1 MGDSDPMRTLVREI
15 ILAAGMIALLVLAM
29 WAHTGSMPPL
39 VVVESNSMQ
48 HDSTGEVGTI
58 DAGDLVLVHS
68 PDNNIII
75 TFAEAT
81 DPDSQHFGYESLG
94 MEGDVIIYERNGE
107 SDSTPIIHRAL
118 FKVDIG
124 QSTPSDE
131 EGVCSE
137 DAVLWQDECITSWT
151 VPGSNQVDV
160 ESINLIFDGNETG
173 KYACGGVAAQHG
185 SGWFS
190 VEDFTPS
197 NPGYIT
203 LGDNNDCNDDQ
214 GVFEFARGLNSL
226 HSGVIKPVERDW
238 VIGISGAEIPWLGTV
253 KLMVSGGDSPGVSQV
268 PGSSFIFLILFIGAV
283 LATPMLMEPL
293 INKVLRNSPEV
304 IEAER
309 ESAIAQKTADI
320 EFTIDFQEEQ

>member
-1 MGDSDPMRTLVREI
+1 MRTLVRELV
-15 ILAAGMIALLVLAM
+15 LAAGMITLLVLAM

-48 HDSTGEVGTI
+48 HDSDGEIGTI
-58 DAGDLVLVHS
+58 DAGDLILVHS
-68 PDNNIII
+68 PDDNRII

-81 DPDSQHFGYESLG
+81 DPESDYYGYESLG

-118 FKVDIG
+118 FEISIG
-124 QSTPSDE
+124 ESVPADNQDDC
-131 EGVCSE
+131 EGGVFWNG
-137 DAVLWQDECITSWT
+137 LCITSWS
-151 VPGSNQVDV
+151 VPGSDQVNV
-160 ESINLIFDGNETG
+160 KEINLVFDGVNTG

-185 SGWFS
+185 SDWFS
-190 VEDFTPS
+190 VENYSPM

-214 GVFEFARGLNSL
+214 GVFEFAQGLSSI
-226 HSGVIKPVERDW
+226 HSGMIRPVQEDW

-268 PGSSFIFLILFIGAV
+268 PGLSFVFLIAFVGIV
-283 LATPMLMEPL
+283 LAAPAVIEPMVNR
-293 INKVLRNSPEV
+293 ILRNSPEA

-309 ESAIAQKTADI
+309 EKAIAMI
-320 EFTIDFQEEQ
+320 YSSEEE

>member
-1 MGDSDPMRTLVREI
+1 MGDSDPIRTLVREI
-15 ILAAGMIALLVLAM
+15 FLAAGMIALLVLAM

-48 HDSTGEVGTI
+48 HDSSGEVGTI

-68 PDNNIII
+68 PDQNKII

-81 DPDSQHFGYESLG
+81 YPDSENFGYESLG

-118 FKVDIG
+118 FKINKE
-124 QSTPSDE
+124 QTISMNE
-131 EGVCSE
+131 EGKCSE
-137 DAVLWQDECITSWT
+137 GVPWNDECIITWT
-151 VPGSNQVDV
+151 VPGTKQVDV
-160 ESINLIFDGNETG
+160 ESLNFVFDGNG
-173 KYACGGVAAQHG
+173 VGAYACGGVAAQHG
-185 SGWFS
+185 SEWFG
-190 VEDFTPS
+190 VENYTPP

-214 GVFEFARGLNSL
+214 GVFEFAKGLSSM
-226 HSGVIKPVERDW
+226 HSGMIRPIQENW

-268 PGSSFIFLILFIGAV
+268 PGPSFLFLILFVGAI
-283 LATPMLMEPL
+283 LATPVVVEPV
-293 INKVLRNSPEV
+293 INRILRNSPEM
-304 IEAER
+304 IAAER
-309 ESAIAQKTADI
+309 EKAIALI
-320 EFTIDFQEEQ
+320 HVSEEE

>member
-1 MGDSDPMRTLVREI
+1 MGDSDPISTLVREI
-15 ILAAGMIALLVLAM
+15 VLAAGMIALLVLAM

-48 HDSTGEVGTI
+48 HDSSGEVGSI

-68 PDNNIII
+68 PDSNIII

-81 DPDSQHFGYESLG
+81 DPGSQHFGYESLG

-118 FKVDIG
+118 FKVTIG
-124 QSTPSDE
+124 ESTPTNE
-131 EGVCSE
+131 EGECPE
-137 DAVLWQDECITSWT
+137 DVVLWQDECITSWT

-190 VEDFTPS
+190 VENFTPS

-214 GVFEFARGLNSL
+214 GIFEFARGLNSL
-226 HSGVIKPVERDW
+226 HSGAIKPVQEDW

-283 LATPMLMEPL
+283 LATPMLIEPL

-320 EFTIDFQEEQ
+320 EFTINFQEEE

>member
-1 MGDSDPMRTLVREI
+1 MRTLVRELV
-15 ILAAGMIALLVLAM
+15 LAAGMITLLVLAM

-48 HDSTGEVGTI
+48 HDSDGEIGTI
-58 DAGDLVLVHS
+58 DAGDLILVHS
-68 PDNNIII
+68 PDDNRII

-81 DPDSQHFGYESLG
+81 DPKSDYYGYESLG

-118 FKVDIG
+118 FEISIG
-124 QSTPSDE
+124 ESAPAENQDDC
-131 EGVCSE
+131 EGGVFWNG
-137 DAVLWQDECITSWT
+137 LCITSWS
-151 VPGSNQVDV
+151 VPGSDQVNV
-160 ESINLIFDGNETG
+160 KEINLVFNGVNTG

-185 SGWFS
+185 SEWFS
-190 VEDFTPS
+190 VENYSPM

-214 GVFEFARGLNSL
+214 GVFEFAQGLSSI
-226 HSGVIKPVERDW
+226 HSGMIRPVQEDW

-268 PGSSFIFLILFIGAV
+268 PGLSFVFLIAFVGIILAAPAV
-283 LATPMLMEPL
+283 IEPMVNR
-293 INKVLRNSPEV
+293 ILRNSPEA

-309 ESAIAQKTADI
+309 ENAIAMI
-320 EFTIDFQEEQ
+320 YSSEEE

>member
-1 MGDSDPMRTLVREI
+1 MGEYNPMRTLVRELV
-15 ILAAGMIALLVLAM
+15 LAAGMITLLVLAM

-48 HDSTGEVGTI
+48 HDSDGEIGTI
-58 DAGDLVLVHS
+58 DAGDLILVHS
-68 PDNNIII
+68 PDDNRII

-81 DPDSQHFGYESLG
+81 DPESDYYGYESLG

-118 FKVDIG
+118 FEISIG
-124 QSTPSDE
+124 ESVPADNQDDC
-131 EGVCSE
+131 EGGVFWNG
-137 DAVLWQDECITSWT
+137 LCITSWS
-151 VPGSNQVDV
+151 VPGSDQVNV
-160 ESINLIFDGNETG
+160 KEINLVFDGVNTG

-185 SGWFS
+185 SDWFS
-190 VEDFTPS
+190 VENYSPM

-214 GVFEFARGLNSL
+214 GVFEFAQGLSSI
-226 HSGVIKPVERDW
+226 HSGMIRPVQEDW

-268 PGSSFIFLILFIGAV
+268 PGLSFVFLIAFVGIILAAPAV
-283 LATPMLMEPL
+283 IEPMVNR
-293 INKVLRNSPEV
+293 ILRNSPEA

-309 ESAIAQKTADI
+309 EKAIAMI
-320 EFTIDFQEEQ
+320 YSSEEE

>member
-1 MGDSDPMRTLVREI
+1 MGEYNPMRTLVRELV
-15 ILAAGMIALLVLAM
+15 LAAGMITLLVLAM

-48 HDSTGEVGTI
+48 HDSDGEIGTI
-58 DAGDLVLVHS
+58 DAGDLILVHS
-68 PDNNIII
+68 PDDNRII

-81 DPDSQHFGYESLG
+81 DPESDYYGYESLG

-118 FKVDIG
+118 FEITIG
-124 QSTPSDE
+124 ESVPADNQDDC
-131 EGVCSE
+131 EGGVFWNG
-137 DAVLWQDECITSWT
+137 LCITSWS
-151 VPGSNQVDV
+151 VPGSDQVNV
-160 ESINLIFDGNETG
+160 KEINLLFDGVNTG

-185 SGWFS
+185 SDWFS
-190 VEDFTPS
+190 VENYSPM

-214 GVFEFARGLNSL
+214 GVFEFAQGLSSI
-226 HSGVIKPVERDW
+226 HSGMIRPVQEDW

-268 PGSSFIFLILFIGAV
+268 PGLSFVFLIAFVGIILAAPAV
-283 LATPMLMEPL
+283 IEPMVNR
-293 INKVLRNSPEV
+293 ILRNSPEA

-309 ESAIAQKTADI
+309 ENAIAMI
-320 EFTIDFQEEQ
+320 YSSEEE

>member
-15 ILAAGMIALLVLAM
+15 TLAAGMIALLVLAM

-48 HDSTGEVGTI
+48 HDPSGEVGTI

-68 PDNNIII
+68 PDSNIII

-118 FKVDIG
+118 FKVDIER
-124 QSTPSDE
+124 STPPNE
-131 EGVCSE
+131 EGECSE
-137 DAVLWQDECITSWT
+137 DVVLWQDECITSWT

-190 VEDFTPS
+190 VENFTPS

-214 GVFEFARGLNSL
+214 GVFEFARGLSSL
-226 HSGVIKPVERDW
+226 HSGMIRPVQEDW

-268 PGSSFIFLILFIGAV
+268 PGSSFIFLIIFIGAV
-283 LATPMLMEPL
+283 LVTPMLIEPL
-293 INKVLRNSPEV
+293 INKVLRNSPEA

-309 ESAIAQKTADI
+309 ENAIAQKTADI
-320 EFTIDFQEEQ
+320 EFDFKSYEEE

>member
-1 MGDSDPMRTLVREI
+1 MGEYNPMRTLVRELV
-15 ILAAGMIALLVLAM
+15 LAAGMITLLVLAM

-48 HDSTGEVGTI
+48 HDSDGEIGTI
-58 DAGDLVLVHS
+58 DAGDLILVHS
-68 PDNNIII
+68 PDDNRII

-81 DPDSQHFGYESLG
+81 DSKSDYYGYESLG

-107 SDSTPIIHRAL
+107 SDSTPIIHRAIYEIS
-118 FKVDIG
+118 IG
-124 QSTPSDE
+124 ESVPAENQDDC
-131 EGVCSE
+131 EGGVFWNG
-137 DAVLWQDECITSWT
+137 LCITSWS
-151 VPGSNQVDV
+151 VPGSDQVNV
-160 ESINLIFDGNETG
+160 KEINLVFDGVNTG

-185 SGWFS
+185 SEWFS
-190 VEDFTPS
+190 VENYSPM

-214 GVFEFARGLNSL
+214 GVFEFAQGLSSI
-226 HSGVIKPVERDW
+226 HSGMIRPVQEDW

-268 PGSSFIFLILFIGAV
+268 PGLSFVFLIAFVGIV
-283 LATPMLMEPL
+283 LAAPAIIEPVVNR
-293 INKVLRNSPEV
+293 ILRNSPEA

-309 ESAIAQKTADI
+309 ENAIAMI
-320 EFTIDFQEEQ
+320 YSSEEE

>member
-1 MGDSDPMRTLVREI
+1 MRTLVRELV
-15 ILAAGMIALLVLAM
+15 LAAGMITLLVLAM

-48 HDSTGEVGTI
+48 HDSDGEIGTI
-58 DAGDLVLVHS
+58 DAGDLILVHS
-68 PDNNIII
+68 PDDNRII

-81 DPDSQHFGYESLG
+81 DSKSDYYGYESLG

-107 SDSTPIIHRAL
+107 SDSTPIIHRAI
-118 FKVDIG
+118 FEISIG
-124 QSTPSDE
+124 ESVPAENQDDC
-131 EGVCSE
+131 EGGVFWNG
-137 DAVLWQDECITSWT
+137 LCITSWS
-151 VPGSNQVDV
+151 VPGSDQVNV
-160 ESINLIFDGNETG
+160 KEINLGFDGVNTG

-185 SGWFS
+185 SEWFS
-190 VEDFTPS
+190 VENYSPM

-214 GVFEFARGLNSL
+214 GVFEFAQGLSSI
-226 HSGVIKPVERDW
+226 HSGMIRPVQENW

-268 PGSSFIFLILFIGAV
+268 PGLSFVFLIAFVGIV
-283 LATPMLMEPL
+283 LAAPAIIEPVVNR
-293 INKVLRNSPEV
+293 ILRNSPEA

-309 ESAIAQKTADI
+309 ENAIAMI
-320 EFTIDFQEEQ
+320 YSSEEE

>member
-1 MGDSDPMRTLVREI
+1 MGEYNPTRTLVRELV
-15 ILAAGMIALLVLAM
+15 LAAGMITLLVLAM

-48 HDSTGEVGTI
+48 HDSNGEIGTI
-58 DAGDLVLVHS
+58 DAGDLILVHS
-68 PDNNIII
+68 PEDNRII

-81 DPDSQHFGYESLG
+81 DPKSDYYGYESLG

-118 FKVDIG
+118 FKISIG
-124 QSTPSDE
+124 ESFPVENQDGC
-131 EGVCSE
+131 EGGVFWNG
-137 DAVLWQDECITSWT
+137 LCITSWS
-151 VPGSNQVDV
+151 VPGSDQVNV
-160 ESINLIFDGNETG
+160 KEINLVFDGVNTG
-173 KYACGGVAAQHG
+173 KYSCGGIAAQHG
-185 SGWFS
+185 SEWFS
-190 VEDFTPS
+190 VENYSPM

-214 GVFEFARGLNSL
+214 GVFEFAQGLSSI
-226 HSGVIKPVERDW
+226 HSGMIRPVQEDW

-268 PGSSFIFLILFIGAV
+268 PGLSFVFLIAFVGVILAAPAV
-283 LATPMLMEPL
+283 IEPL
-293 INKVLRNSPEV
+293 INRILRNSPEA

-309 ESAIAQKTADI
+309 ENAIAMI
-320 EFTIDFQEEQ
+320 YSSEEE

>member
-1 MGDSDPMRTLVREI
+1 MGEYNPMRTLVRELV
-15 ILAAGMIALLVLAM
+15 LAAGMITLLVLAM

-48 HDSTGEVGTI
+48 HDSDGEIGTI
-58 DAGDLVLVHS
+58 DAGDLILVHS
-68 PDNNIII
+68 PDDNRII

-81 DPDSQHFGYESLG
+81 DSKSDYYGYESLG

-107 SDSTPIIHRAL
+107 SDSTPIIHRAI
-118 FKVDIG
+118 FEISIG
-124 QSTPSDE
+124 ESVPAENQDDC
-131 EGVCSE
+131 EGGVFWNG
-137 DAVLWQDECITSWT
+137 LCITSWS
-151 VPGSNQVDV
+151 VPGSDQVNV
-160 ESINLIFDGNETG
+160 KEINLVFDGVNTG

-185 SGWFS
+185 SEWFS
-190 VEDFTPS
+190 VENYSPM

-214 GVFEFARGLNSL
+214 GVFEFAQGLSSI
-226 HSGVIKPVERDW
+226 HSGMIRPVQENW

-268 PGSSFIFLILFIGAV
+268 PGLSFVFLIAFVGIV
-283 LATPMLMEPL
+283 LAAPAIIEPVVNR
-293 INKVLRNSPEV
+293 ILRNSPEA

-309 ESAIAQKTADI
+309 ENAIAMI
-320 EFTIDFQEEQ
+320 YSSEEE

>member
-1 MGDSDPMRTLVREI
+1 MGEYNPMRTLVRELV
-15 ILAAGMIALLVLAM
+15 LAAGMITLLVLAM

-48 HDSTGEVGTI
+48 HDSDGEIGTI
-58 DAGDLVLVHS
+58 DAGDLILVHS
-68 PDNNIII
+68 PDDNRII

-81 DPDSQHFGYESLG
+81 DPESDYYGYESLG

-118 FKVDIG
+118 FEISIG
-124 QSTPSDE
+124 ESAPAENQDDC
-131 EGVCSE
+131 EGGVFWNG
-137 DAVLWQDECITSWT
+137 LCITSWS
-151 VPGSNQVDV
+151 VPGSDQVNV
-160 ESINLIFDGNETG
+160 KEINLVFDGVNTG

-185 SGWFS
+185 SDWFS
-190 VEDFTPS
+190 VENYSPM

-214 GVFEFARGLNSL
+214 GVFEFAQGLSSI
-226 HSGVIKPVERDW
+226 HSGMIRPVQEDW

-268 PGSSFIFLILFIGAV
+268 PGLSFVFLIAFVGIILAAPAV
-283 LATPMLMEPL
+283 IEPMVNR
-293 INKVLRNSPEV
+293 ILRNSPEA

-309 ESAIAQKTADI
+309 ENAIAMI
-320 EFTIDFQEEQ
+320 YSSEEE

>member
-1 MGDSDPMRTLVREI
+1 MRTLVRELV
-15 ILAAGMIALLVLAM
+15 LAAGMITLLVLAM

-48 HDSTGEVGTI
+48 HDSDGEIGTI
-58 DAGDLVLVHS
+58 DAGDLILVHS
-68 PDNNIII
+68 PDDNRII

-81 DPDSQHFGYESLG
+81 DPESDYYGYESLG

-118 FKVDIG
+118 FEISIG
-124 QSTPSDE
+124 ESVPADNQDDC
-131 EGVCSE
+131 EGGVFWNG
-137 DAVLWQDECITSWT
+137 LCITSWS
-151 VPGSNQVDV
+151 VPGSDQVNV
-160 ESINLIFDGNETG
+160 KEINLLFDGVNTG

-185 SGWFS
+185 SDWFS
-190 VEDFTPS
+190 VENYSPM

-214 GVFEFARGLNSL
+214 GVFEFAQGLSSI
-226 HSGVIKPVERDW
+226 HSGMIRPVQEDW

-268 PGSSFIFLILFIGAV
+268 PGLSFVFLIAFVGIV
-283 LATPMLMEPL
+283 LAAPAVIEPMVNR
-293 INKVLRNSPEV
+293 ILRNSPEA

-309 ESAIAQKTADI
+309 ENAIAMI
-320 EFTIDFQEEQ
+320 YSSEEE

>member
-1 MGDSDPMRTLVREI
+1 MGEYNPTRTLVRELV
-15 ILAAGMIALLVLAM
+15 LAAGMITLLVLAM

-48 HDSTGEVGTI
+48 HDSNGEIGTI
-58 DAGDLVLVHS
+58 DAGDLILVHS
-68 PDNNIII
+68 PEDNRII

-81 DPDSQHFGYESLG
+81 DPKSDYYGYESLG

-118 FKVDIG
+118 FEISIG
-124 QSTPSDE
+124 EYVPAENQDGCE
-131 EGVCSE
+131 DGVFWNG
-137 DAVLWQDECITSWT
+137 LCITSWS
-151 VPGSNQVDV
+151 VPGSDQVNV
-160 ESINLIFDGNETG
+160 KEINLIFDGVNTG
-173 KYACGGVAAQHG
+173 KYSCGGIAAQHG
-185 SGWFS
+185 SEWFS
-190 VEDFTPS
+190 VENYSPM

-214 GVFEFARGLNSL
+214 GVFEFAQGLSSI
-226 HSGVIKPVERDW
+226 HSGMIRPVQEDW

-268 PGSSFIFLILFIGAV
+268 PGLSFVFLIAFVGVV
-283 LATPMLMEPL
+283 LAAPAVIEPL
-293 INKVLRNSPEV
+293 INRILRNSPEA

-309 ESAIAQKTADI
+309 ENAIAMI
-320 EFTIDFQEEQ
+320 YSSEEE

>member
-1 MGDSDPMRTLVREI
+1 MGEYNPTRTLVRELV
-15 ILAAGMIALLVLAM
+15 LAAGMITLLVLAM

-48 HDSTGEVGTI
+48 HDSNGEIGTI
-58 DAGDLVLVHS
+58 DAGDLILVHS
-68 PDNNIII
+68 PEDNRVI

-81 DPDSQHFGYESLG
+81 DPKSDYYGYESLG

-118 FKVDIG
+118 FKISIG
-124 QSTPSDE
+124 ESLPAENQDGCDG
-131 EGVCSE
+131 GVFWNG
-137 DAVLWQDECITSWT
+137 LCITSWS
-151 VPGSNQVDV
+151 VPGSDQVNV
-160 ESINLIFDGNETG
+160 KEINLVFDGVNTG
-173 KYACGGVAAQHG
+173 KYSCGGIAAQHG
-185 SGWFS
+185 SEWFS
-190 VEDFTPS
+190 VENYSPM

-214 GVFEFARGLNSL
+214 GVFEFAQGLSSI
-226 HSGVIKPVERDW
+226 HSGMIRPVQEDW

-268 PGSSFIFLILFIGAV
+268 PGLSFVFLIAFVGVILAAPAV
-283 LATPMLMEPL
+283 IEPL
-293 INKVLRNSPEV
+293 INRILRNSPEA

-309 ESAIAQKTADI
+309 ENAIAMI
-320 EFTIDFQEEQ
+320 YSSEEE

>member
-1 MGDSDPMRTLVREI
+1 MGESDPVRTLLREI
-15 ILAAGMIALLVLAM
+15 VLAIGMISILVMAL

-48 HDSTGEVGTI
+48 HDSNGEIGTI

-68 PDNNIII
+68 PDSKKII

-81 DPDSQHFGYESLG
+81 NPDSPDYGYESLG

-107 SDSTPIIHRAL
+107 TTSTPIIHRAL
-118 FKVDIG
+118 FKIIVA
-124 QSTPSDE
+124 E
-131 EGVCSE
+131 NV
-137 DAVLWQDECITSWT
+137 DAVDGECESGTLWNDICVLTWS
-151 VPGSNQVDV
+151 VPGTNQVSV
-160 ESINLIFDGNETG
+160 EKINFTFDGDDAG
-173 KYACGGVAAQHG
+173 KYSCGGVAAQHG
-185 SGWFS
+185 SSWFS
-190 VEDFTPS
+190 VENYTPA

-214 GVFEFARGLNSL
+214 GVFEFAQGLSSL
-226 HSGVIKPVERDW
+226 HSGMIRPVQNEW

-268 PGSSFIFLILFIGAV
+268 PGPSFVFLITFIGV
-283 LATPMLMEPL
+283 ILVTPMLIEPL
-293 INKVLRNSPEV
+293 FNRILRNSPEM

-309 ESAIAQKTADI
+309 ENAIAKI
-320 EFTIDFQEEQ
+320 YSSEEE

>member
-1 MGDSDPMRTLVREI
+1 MRTLVRELV
-15 ILAAGMIALLVLAM
+15 LAAGMITLLVLAM

-48 HDSTGEVGTI
+48 HDSDGEIGTI
-58 DAGDLVLVHS
+58 DAGDLILVHS
-68 PDNNIII
+68 PDDNRII

-81 DPDSQHFGYESLG
+81 DPESDYYGYESLG

-107 SDSTPIIHRAL
+107 SESTPIIHRAL
-118 FKVDIG
+118 FEISIG
-124 QSTPSDE
+124 ESVPAENQDDC
-131 EGVCSE
+131 EGGVFWNG
-137 DAVLWQDECITSWT
+137 LCITSWS
-151 VPGSNQVDV
+151 VPGSDQVNV
-160 ESINLIFDGNETG
+160 KEINLVFDGVNTG

-185 SGWFS
+185 SDWFS
-190 VEDFTPS
+190 VENYSPM

-214 GVFEFARGLNSL
+214 GVFEFAQGLSSI
-226 HSGVIKPVERDW
+226 HSGMIRPVQEDW

-268 PGSSFIFLILFIGAV
+268 PGLSFVFLIAFVGIV
-283 LATPMLMEPL
+283 LAAPAVIEPMVNR
-293 INKVLRNSPEV
+293 ILRNSPEA

-309 ESAIAQKTADI
+309 ENAIAMI
-320 EFTIDFQEEQ
+320 YSSEEE

>member
-1 MGDSDPMRTLVREI
+1 MRTLVRELV
-15 ILAAGMIALLVLAM
+15 LAAGMITLLVLAM

-48 HDSTGEVGTI
+48 HDSDGEIGTI
-58 DAGDLVLVHS
+58 DAGDLILVHS
-68 PDNNIII
+68 PDDNRII

-81 DPDSQHFGYESLG
+81 DSKSDYYGYESLG

-107 SDSTPIIHRAL
+107 SDSTPIIHRAI
-118 FKVDIG
+118 FEISIG
-124 QSTPSDE
+124 ESVPAENQDDC
-131 EGVCSE
+131 EGGVFWNG
-137 DAVLWQDECITSWT
+137 LCITSWS
-151 VPGSNQVDV
+151 VPGSDQVNV
-160 ESINLIFDGNETG
+160 KEINLLFDGVNTG

-185 SGWFS
+185 SEWFS
-190 VEDFTPS
+190 VENYSPM

-214 GVFEFARGLNSL
+214 GVFEFAQGLSSI
-226 HSGVIKPVERDW
+226 HSGMIRPVQEDW

-268 PGSSFIFLILFIGAV
+268 PGLSFVFLIAFVGIV
-283 LATPMLMEPL
+283 LAAPAIIEPVVNR
-293 INKVLRNSPEV
+293 ILRNSPEA

-309 ESAIAQKTADI
+309 ENAIAMI
-320 EFTIDFQEEQ
+320 YSSEEE